1 MSGPRVTSGSE
12 SRQDY
17 ATPDDL
23 LKSIVKR
30 FGPISFDLAAHAG
43 NKKHPRYFAPTHFYE
58 TLEEKLPLEQ
68 QSIVRYGVVVG
79 APEGPEG
86 VSIKFVKKDKKGL
99 YLYEKKTRNDDP
111 EAYGKD
117 AFAHSW
123 AGLSRKYGS
132 EHPSG
137 RAHLWLNCEFSD
149 ITPWAARCMAESRE
163 GANVTLLTPM
173 TTANWFR
180 DYIAGEADAYPLSGR
195 LSFDGKNVFP
205 KDCLISRYDES
216 SGGDMFLWDWQ
227 KDVIV
232 KSWICKPVRS

>member
-1 MSGPRVTSGSE
+1 MSGPRVTSGTE

-17 ATPDDL
+17 ATPDQL
-23 LKSIVKR
+23 LESVVKR

-43 NKKHPRYFAPTHFYE
+43 NKKHPRYFAPTHFFE

-79 APEGPEG
+79 APENEEG
-86 VSIKFVKKDKKGL
+86 VSISFTKHDKKKSL
-99 YLYEKKTRNDDP
+99 YIYEKKTRNDDP
-111 EAYGKD
+111 EAYAKD

-123 AGLSRKYGS
+123 TALSKKFGS

-137 RAHLWLNCEFSD
+137 RAHLWLNCEFND
-149 ITPWAARCMAESRE
+149 ITPWSARCMSEARD
-163 GANVTLLTPM
+163 GANITLLTPM

-180 DYIAGEADAYPLSGR
+180 DKIAGEADAYALSGR

-205 KDCLISRYDES
+205 KDCLISRYSPDS
-216 SGGDMFLWDWQ
+216 NGDFFLWDWQ
-227 KDVIV
+227 KDVILR
-232 KSWICKPVRS
+232 KWIRDPRS